1 MIRFMTM
8 LTMLVLVASASTE
21 AQMIVI
27 TRAGS
32 RAVRTAPAENFTG
45 NVRVEMLFEA
55 IAASDASGGSVT
67 FEPGARTAWHSH
79 PGGQVLIVTAGT
91 GRVQRCGDV
100 IEEMRSGDVVRI
112 PAGQKHWHGAAADA
126 PMTHLA
132 ITEYRDGTAVDWMEK
147 VSDEQYNGL
156 RPGVAGDAPAPA
168 AAQVQSQPESSQPPG
183 SARPSGP
190 VQQRIAPGL
199 ATLTDDV
206 LFGDVWRRSELSP
219 RDRSLVTISVLIV
232 TGKPAQLAG
241 HLGRALTNGVQP
253 SEASGLLAH
262 LAIYCGWPSAVSA
275 LEVYE
280 QVYAA
285 RKIDSAAM
293 RTVTPR
299 LPAPGSDASRAKAM
313 DDELGAVA
321 PKFVQLTN
329 DVVVDDLWRRSD
341 LSLRDR
347 SLVTIAALA
356 AMGDDEQLDFYLR
369 RGIESGLTRAQITEA
384 LTHLGFYAG
393 WPKATKAMAVVART
407 LGK

>member
-8 LTMLVLVASASTE
+8 LTMLVLVASASME
-21 AQMIVI
+21 AQMIG
-27 TRAGS
+27 AS
-32 RAVRTAPAENFTG
+32 
-45 NVRVEMLFEA
+45 
-55 IAASDASGGSVT
+55 SDAS
-67 FEPGARTAWHSH
+67 
-79 PGGQVLIVTAGT
+79 
-91 GRVQRCGDV
+91 
-100 IEEMRSGDVVRI
+100 
-112 PAGQKHWHGAAADA
+112 
-126 PMTHLA
+126 MTHLA
-132 ITEYRDGTAVDWMEK
+132 ITEYRDGIAVNWMEK

-156 RPGVAGDAPAPA
+156 RPGVAADAPGPA
-168 AAQVQSQPESSQPPG
+168 TAHTQVQSQPESSQAPG
-183 SARPSGP
+183 SPRPSGP

-206 LFGDVWRRSELSP
+206 LFGDVWRRPELSP
-219 RDRSLVTISVLIV
+219 RDRSLVTISVLIA
-232 TGKPAQLAG
+232 TGKPAQLTG

-285 RKIDSAAM
+285 RKIDTAAL

-299 LPAPGSDASRAKAM
+299 RPAPGSDASRAKAM

-329 DVVVDDLWRRSD
+329 NVVFDDLWRRSD
-341 LSLRDR
+341 LTLRDR

-356 AMGDDEQLDFYLR
+356 AMGDDDQLDFYLR
-369 RGIESGLTRAQITEA
+369 RGSESGLTRAQITEA

-393 WPKATKAMAVVART
+393 WPKATKAMSAVTRS